1 MSKYKILYDNKIEFF
16 GLHTLYRIR
25 ACRDFGNVK
34 AGDLGGYIEKPE
46 NLSQEGD
53 CWVYDNARVY
63 GNARVYSN
71 ALVYDDAEVYGD
83 VWVYGNARVC
93 GNACV
98 YGDTEV
104 YGKAWVCGN
113 ARVYGNAHVYG
124 NARVY
129 GNAEVYG
136 DARVYGNAWVYV
148 NAEIS
153 KSNDVLCITPIGSRN
168 GTTTFFKTK
177 DNNICVTC
185 GCFYGTIDEFLERV
199 SETHGE
205 NKHAKAYKLAC
216 ELARVQI
223 ELEDKVNE

>member
-1 MSKYKILYDNKIEFF
+1 MKKYEMLKDNKIEILGRTFY
-16 GLHTLYRIR
+16 GIR
-25 ACRDFGNVK
+25 ACKNFGNVK

-63 GNARVYSN
+63 SNARVYGN

-93 GNACV
+93 DNACV

-113 ARVYGNAHVYG
+113 ARVYDNAHVYG

-223 ELEDKVNE
+223 ELEDKINE